1 MSRLEC
7 KNFCNTYHG
16 TKIGNLVCLNEL
28 FIDRGIFWTAIIIS
42 RYRYFKMKTI
52 TLLLLISFL
61 TTTAQQR
68 ALGTHP
74 DLENKIGKHFPIED
88 YKNEKGRNFTAD
100 DLKGKNTLINFW
112 STTCEPCLEELPY
125 LNTLQETLGDKANF
139 IAITYDNKEK
149 VTGFVEKRQF
159 NFLHITDSG
168 SQLKSYFP
176 VVRNPMTFILDKNGT
191 VKEITGVI
199 DKTKADA
206 ILKLLNE

>member
-1 MSRLEC
+1 
-7 KNFCNTYHG
+7 
-16 TKIGNLVCLNEL
+16 
-28 FIDRGIFWTAIIIS
+28 
-42 RYRYFKMKTI
+42 MKTI

-61 TTTAQQR
+61 TIPAQQR

-74 DLENKIGKHFPIED
+74 DLENKIVKHFPIED
-88 YKNEKGRNFTAD
+88 YKNKKGRNFTAD

-112 STTCEPCLEELPY
+112 PTTSEPCLEELPY
-125 LNTLQETLGDKANF
+125 LNTLQETLGDNVNF
-139 IAITYDNKEK
+139 IEITYDNKEK